1 MNNKDNNSLNSKNNF
16 RRGFVE
22 LMVLY
27 LLSQDDNYYGW
38 ELTQL
43 IADLTNGF
51 IQIPLGSFHLLLY
64 KLIDAGYIT
73 EGRRLVGKRRKIV
86 YYHIEDSGKE
96 RLKYLM
102 DDYNATITAVQTVLS
117 YHPRSE

>member
-1 MNNKDNNSLNSKNNF
+1 MNNKDNNSLNSKINF

-27 LLSQDDNYYGW
+27 LLSQNDNYYGW

-43 IADLTNGF
+43 IADLTNGS
-51 IQIPLGSFHLLLY
+51 IQIPLGSFYPLLY

-73 EGRRLVGKRRKIV
+73 EEKRLVGKRRERV
-86 YYHIEDSGKE
+86 YFF
-96 RLKYLM
+96 
-102 DDYNATITAVQTVLS
+102 
-117 YHPRSE
+117 

>member
-51 IQIPLGSFHLLLY
+51 IQIPLGCFYPLLY

-73 EGRRLVGKRRKIV
+73 EGRLLVGKRRRIV
-86 YYHIEDSGKE
+86 YYHIEDSGRE

-102 DDYNATITAVQTVLS
+102 DDYNATITAVQSVLS